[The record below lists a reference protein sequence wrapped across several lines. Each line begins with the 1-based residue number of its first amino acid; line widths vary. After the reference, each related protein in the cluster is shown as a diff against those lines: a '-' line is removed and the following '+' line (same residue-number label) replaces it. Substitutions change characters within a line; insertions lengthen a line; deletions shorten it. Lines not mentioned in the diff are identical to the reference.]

1 MKKTLIAIASILAIV
16 AGCQKTAIDQ
26 KIADGKIYASI
37 EDGTKATLSTDG
49 QDSFMVWSDKDTISL
64 FDGTSNIKCS
74 LTSEAGKKF
83 GTFEPATTPEAVAT
97 YYAVAPYDTV
107 ATLVDGT
114 LTVEYPSTIVYD
126 PAKGPAEG
134 GVNIMVAKSTSYNDI
149 KFKNLCGYIKFDI
162 TGEAGQKV
170 SKIFIYGED
179 DQPVNGKATVTFGEG
194 GEPSVAFGTTETSDV
209 TTVEFAE
216 DVELSATPLT
226 LTLAVAPVYN
236 KGFHVTVVL
245 ADGRKHQLV
254 STTTIG
260 RNEIVNM
267 PAVVFSAVDVAEI
280 AGTKYQSLAQAI
292 AAANAATSDVEIKI
306 LSNCSSESALKIDNA
321 NAKVTI
327 DLNDYNVMSKLEAV
341 NTDFEIKDSGT
352 KGMVMDENSTIRIYD
367 KSNFT
372 LNGGTIIATNGHY
385 ALYVE
390 SADSAA
396 VNRPT
401 ATIVKGKILATD
413 GTAMRVKYNN
423 GVTFGTEATSADS
436 DILVKGKSAIWSS
449 SKSTVTIYK
458 GTFEASETR
467 LFYIGSSSTDVWN
480 IHGGIFKSDAAF
492 FMYNST
498 TMNTPV
504 AIDGGK
510 FSWATTFAQSAHTKL
525 AISGGYFTADVTD
538 YVKSGYLCVA
548 STEETGYN
556 YKVVENQ
563 DKNIIQV
570 GTQKYE
576 TVAAAVDAA
585 NAATEATTIK
595 LLQNINITEA
605 ISFTNTAAVL
615 TLDLN
620 GKSLVASNTVTAYP
634 AISMDV
640 EGVTLD
646 IVDNS
651 SEGGGKIDQAYAGTT
666 FAVVVNTGVLNIKS
680 GTICNSSGTGYG
692 RVAIN
697 VAGTEGKAAPV
708 VNVTGGYIYGGRAMS
723 IGSGNTVIPV
733 INISDGVL
741 EAKYSTKGDNTYK
754 YGTLAFAEEGYLC
767 TITGGILLA
776 NSGPCFYAAKTT
788 ENCTLIFGD
797 SNDPT
802 KIPYLWTKAG
812 EWCFRSGS
820 GNASARIFVYNAYCN
835 NPTVKNSIF
844 KATGATAHALDP
856 KVTDK
861 DGREYSHHV
870 YVDPE

>member
-74 LTSEAGKKF
+74 LTSESGKKF

-134 GVNIMVAKSTSYNDI
+134 GVNIMVAKASSYNDI

-179 DQPVNGKATVTFGEG
+179 SQPVNGKATVTFGEG
-194 GEPSVAFGTTETSDV
+194 GEPSVAFGTTGTSTV

-216 DVELSATPLT
+216 DVELSATPLS
-226 LTLAVAPVYN
+226 LTLAVAPVYD
-236 KGFHVTVVL
+236 KGFHVSIYL
-245 ADGRKHQLV
+245 ADGRKFKLA
-254 STTTIG
+254 STTSIG
-260 RNEIVNM
+260 RNQIVNM

-327 DLNDYNVMSKLEAV
+327 DLNDYYVMSKLEAV

-372 LNGGTIIATNGHY
+372 LNGGTIIATNGDY

-390 SADSAA
+390 SVDSAA

-413 GTAMRVKYNN
+413 GTAMRVKNNN

-436 DILVKGKSAIWSS
+436 DILVKGKGSIWSS
-449 SKSTVTIYK
+449 SKSTVTINK
-458 GTFEASETR
+458 GIFEASEKR

-492 FMYNST
+492 FTYNSK

-504 AIDGGK
+504 TIDGGK
-510 FSWATTFAQSAHTKL
+510 FSWATTFGQAAHTSM
-525 AISGGYFTADVTD
+525 AISGGYYTQDVSSF
-538 YVKSGYLCVA
+538 VVNGFECAA
-548 STEETGYN
+548 STEEAGYN
-556 YKVVENQ
+556 YKVQKSSKPVVSVT
-563 DKNIIQV
+563 IG
-570 GTQKYE
+570 GTTSDY
-576 TVAAAVDAA
+576 VLFAGALNAAVEANDAV
-585 NAATEATTIK
+585 TIK
-595 LLQNINITEA
+595 LLATVNLSGVQD
-605 ISFTNTAAVL
+605 FTNKNGKVV

-620 GKSLVASNTVTAYP
+620 GYDLVGSTSKTCFVRTTGELTLTDSSTGTPGTITSNGFRVIEPADEGIINVKKISVTSSRVGVGHTGADSSLIVVMEKATLNVSDNAKIFRDVKSFKLFYAKGTINFGACQIYTGNPTDGSYNIMYTLSGCSVNIGEGACFRGYDKSNG
-634 AISMDV
+634 IIRS
-640 EGVTLD
+640 
-646 IVDNS
+646 
-651 SEGGGKIDQAYAGTT
+651 GGKTSTVNINGGYFYAPVIFQAGTANYAQA
-666 FAVVVNTGVLNIKS
+666 FKLNAGYYSSDIMSIDAVKNHAVFGEGLS
-680 GTICNSSGTGYG
+680 FQTIDPKATYSW
-692 RVAIN
+692 
-697 VAGTEGKAAPV
+697 GTETLEFGYAVKAKP
-708 VNVTGGYIYGGRAMS
+708 
-723 IGSGNTVIPV
+723 
-733 INISDGVL
+733 
-741 EAKYSTKGDNTYK
+741 
-754 YGTLAFAEEGYLC
+754 
-767 TITGGILLA
+767 
-776 NSGPCFYAAKTT
+776 T
-788 ENCTLIFGD
+788 E
-797 SNDPT
+797 
-802 KIPYLWTKAG
+802 
-812 EWCFRSGS
+812 
-820 GNASARIFVYNAYCN
+820 
-835 NPTVKNSIF
+835 
-844 KATGATAHALDP
+844 
-856 KVTDK
+856 
-861 DGREYSHHV
+861 
-870 YVDPE
+870 